1 MSSSKEVE
9 MTEQDETS
17 PSNPQQPT
25 STPKATPKAD
35 LITLAFGCDLDES
48 NNNPNSFATS
58 NTISTTR
65 YNLWSFLPK
74 SLFEQFRRIANIYFL
89 IQVRAWCCVLIICVL
104 WEFVWSKEM
113 FNHVK
118 KSSKKKEEAN
128 CTQPGQRRRKTKN
141 KTNTSPPAQP
151 CLFPIPRSRLTFFF
165 LVVSLLPFFSG
176 VVLMRQITIP
186 PTHHHHHHHH
196 HHHRQATLMVLGE
209 QFPDDVFQTPYG
221 SYTVTSS
228 LAVVV
233 GFTMVKEAV
242 EDRKRYRKD
251 QQTNARTTYIL
262 DASGNFEKREWK
274 DVRVGNIVKV
284 FDRGEMP
291 ADLVLLSSVN
301 KDGGCYVETSNID
314 GETNLKIREAETTL
328 AQHVRTGA
336 GVDPIKLAELRGELK
351 CEAPNKNIHSF
362 VGRIDVSED
371 SESSKPI
378 AVGSKQFLL
387 RGSQLRNTPW
397 IWGIVVYTG
406 PQTKVMKN
414 SRDAPSKLSI
424 LEQTMNQC
432 IMLVLATQMVV
443 CLAGAVA
450 GKWTVDV
457 F

>member
-1 MSSSKEVE
+1 MPVSH
-9 MTEQDETS
+9 S
-17 PSNPQQPT
+17 P
-25 STPKATPKAD
+25 
-35 LITLAFGCDLDES
+35 
-48 NNNPNSFATS
+48 
-58 NTISTTR
+58 
-65 YNLWSFLPK
+65 
-74 SLFEQFRRIANIYFL
+74 FEA
-89 IQVRAWCCVLIICVL
+89 
-104 WEFVWSKEM
+104 
-113 FNHVK
+113 H
-118 KSSKKKEEAN
+118 
-128 CTQPGQRRRKTKN
+128 
-141 KTNTSPPAQP
+141 
-151 CLFPIPRSRLTFFF
+151 FFF

-186 PTHHHHHHHH
+186 PTHHHHH

-457 F
+457 FWCFDVLC

>member
-25 STPKATPKAD
+25 NTPKAAPKAD

-113 FNHVK
+113 FNHEK
-118 KSSKKKEEAN
+118 KVQKKRKKQTAHNQDKGEENKKQNKYISTRPTMPVSHSPFEAHFFFSCCFFVAFLFWRCFDASNNDSSH
-128 CTQPGQRRRKTKN
+128 
-141 KTNTSPPAQP
+141 SPP
-151 CLFPIPRSRLTFFF
+151 
-165 LVVSLLPFFSG
+165 
-176 VVLMRQITIP
+176 P
-186 PTHHHHHHHH
+186 PP

>member
-1 MSSSKEVE
+1 
-9 MTEQDETS
+9 
-17 PSNPQQPT
+17 
-25 STPKATPKAD
+25 
-35 LITLAFGCDLDES
+35 
-48 NNNPNSFATS
+48 
-58 NTISTTR
+58 
-65 YNLWSFLPK
+65 
-74 SLFEQFRRIANIYFL
+74 
-89 IQVRAWCCVLIICVL
+89 
-104 WEFVWSKEM
+104 
-113 FNHVK
+113 
-118 KSSKKKEEAN
+118 
-128 CTQPGQRRRKTKN
+128 
-141 KTNTSPPAQP
+141 
-151 CLFPIPRSRLTFFF
+151 
-165 LVVSLLPFFSG
+165 
-176 VVLMRQITIP
+176 
-186 PTHHHHHHHH
+186 
-196 HHHRQATLMVLGE
+196 MVLGE

-371 SESSKPI
+371 SEFSKPI

-450 GKWTVDV
+450 GKWTVEV

>member
-1 MSSSKEVE
+1 MFSSKEVESSSKEVE
-9 MTEQDETS
+9 LTEQDETS

-25 STPKATPKAD
+25 NTPKAAPKAD
-35 LITLAFGCDLDES
+35 LITLAFGCDLDEN

-104 WEFVWSKEM
+104 WEFVWSR
-113 FNHVK
+113 H
-118 KSSKKKEEAN
+118 
-128 CTQPGQRRRKTKN
+128 QPGQRRRKQTTKN
-141 KTNTSPPAQP
+141 KYISTRPTMPVSHSPFEAH
-151 CLFPIPRSRLTFFF
+151 FFF

-186 PTHHHHHHHH
+186 PTHHHHHHH

-371 SESSKPI
+371 SEFSKPI

-450 GKWTVDV
+450 GKWTVEV

>member
-1 MSSSKEVE
+1 
-9 MTEQDETS
+9 
-17 PSNPQQPT
+17 
-25 STPKATPKAD
+25 
-35 LITLAFGCDLDES
+35 
-48 NNNPNSFATS
+48 
-58 NTISTTR
+58 
-65 YNLWSFLPK
+65 
-74 SLFEQFRRIANIYFL
+74 
-89 IQVRAWCCVLIICVL
+89 
-104 WEFVWSKEM
+104 
-113 FNHVK
+113 
-118 KSSKKKEEAN
+118 
-128 CTQPGQRRRKTKN
+128 
-141 KTNTSPPAQP
+141 
-151 CLFPIPRSRLTFFF
+151 
-165 LVVSLLPFFSG
+165 
-176 VVLMRQITIP
+176 MRQITIP
-186 PTHHHHHHHH
+186 PTHHH